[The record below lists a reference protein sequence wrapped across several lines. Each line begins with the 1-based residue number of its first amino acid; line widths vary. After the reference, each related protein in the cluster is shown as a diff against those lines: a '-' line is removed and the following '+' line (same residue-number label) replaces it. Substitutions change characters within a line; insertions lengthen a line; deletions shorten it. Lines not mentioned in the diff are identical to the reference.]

1 MIATEIKKTY
11 KITIEAT
18 EEELRHLQFDLE
30 QAPEYGMAEELL
42 KIVPSLIGEPKEEDD
57 E

>member
-1 MIATEIKKTY
+1 MKATEIKKTY

-18 EEELRHLQFDLE
+18 EEELRNLQFDLE

-42 KIVPSLIGEPKEEDD
+42 KIVTSLIGEPKEEDD